1 MIIEHIMGFITPNK
15 LVLLRGES
23 NNVSELATIISQAC
37 QEKKSM
43 VEHQLPY
50 NLQTLVNHL
59 NI

>member
-1 MIIEHIMGFITPNK
+1 VIIEHIMGFITPNK

-43 VEHQLPY
+43 
-50 NLQTLVNHL
+50 TGK
-59 NI
+59 